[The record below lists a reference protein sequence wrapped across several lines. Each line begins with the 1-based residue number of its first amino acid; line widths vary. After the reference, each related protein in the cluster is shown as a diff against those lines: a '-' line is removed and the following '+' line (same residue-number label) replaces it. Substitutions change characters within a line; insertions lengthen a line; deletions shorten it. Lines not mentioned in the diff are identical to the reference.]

1 MNNNDSRRGFLKS
14 LQKGLFQTYNKAS
27 AILGSPA
34 LAGNTVNLLLKE
46 RGKINQGNRDRGFR
60 KPMGAIRYD
69 PKLDKSNIKNK
80 PVAHMVSQKITNKG
94 YTIKLGQK
102 PKKINKNPPKLKGKK
117 KKP

>member
-14 LQKGLFQTYNKAS
+14 LQTGIFQTYNKAS
-27 AILGSPA
+27 ALLGSPA
-34 LAGNTVNLLLKE
+34 IAGNTVNLLLKE
-46 RGKINQGNRDRGFR
+46 REKINQGNRDRGFR

-80 PVAHMVSQKITNKG
+80 PVAQMVSKIPTNKG

-102 PKKINKNPPKLKGKK
+102 PKKK